1 VIGEGM
7 HKLINLVWSLGF
19 VLVMLALIVM
29 VFWAFEIAQWLGY
42 VAIVAAGLA
51 AVGIGKNWW
60 K

>member
-1 VIGEGM
+1 M